1 MIRSVNSTS
10 KHIHATGGG
19 PLPYVGY
26 NPINP
31 AQGALRLNGD
41 QMEVF
46 DGNTWIKMYAG
57 TGDIGLSLES
67 EAALDWAIKQM
78 KQEQEWYKLASS
90 NEAVRIA
97 LEQLEQTKQRLE
109 LITIL
114 SKEHETTTS

>member
-1 MIRSVNSTS
+1 MINSVKSTS
-10 KHIHATGGG
+10 RHIHTMGGSS
-19 PLPYVGY
+19 LPYVSY
-26 NPINP
+26 SSNNP
-31 AQGALRLNGD
+31 AQGMLRLNGD

-46 DGNTWIKMYAG
+46 DGNTWMKIYSG
-57 TGDIGLSLES
+57 PSDIGMSQEA

-97 LEQLEQTKQRLE
+97 LEQLEQAKQRLE

>member
-1 MIRSVNSTS
+1 MISSVKSTS
-10 KHIHATGGG
+10 KHINAVGGG
-19 PLPYVGY
+19 SLPYVSH

-46 DGNTWIKMYAG
+46 DGHTWMKIYAG
-57 TGDIGLSLES
+57 TGDIGLSRES
-67 EAALDWAIKQM
+67 EEALDWAIKQM

-97 LEQLEQTKQRLE
+97 LEQLEQAKTRLE